1 VRRGGPAP
9 SVEAYNRGLAER
21 VVRVR
26 AERHDG
32 APAVQ
37 VRRQG
42 GDLRLVRTDGRV
54 LFTVREETAD
64 RLGYWRAVVVPPVGA
79 FAAAP
84 DRRRGED
91 RYPVLSGDP
100 PRNGAPAFCR
110 SGEGHP
116 VWGRNWCLDKGFGLG
131 DGRRSW
137 AVTRPIEDIIFGR
150 PDTRRRYVE
159 QDDLSRLLGEVALGR
174 LAFQAVA
181 LGANEPL
188 RGTWIGEPRG
198 PVTLRVVSGGV
209 PVAELVD
216 YDRNGR
222 VDTIVF
228 NLGR

>member
-1 VRRGGPAP
+1 VAT
-9 SVEAYNRGLAER
+9 YNRGLAER
-21 VVRVR
+21 VVQVR
-26 AERHDG
+26 SQRHAG
-32 APAVQ
+32 APAVE
-37 VRRQG
+37 VRRQDG
-42 GDLRLVRTDGRV
+42 QVRLVRADGQV
-54 LFTVREETAD
+54 LFALREEAAD
-64 RLGYWRAVVVPPVGA
+64 RLGYWRAVVAPPVGD
-79 FAAAP
+79 FAAVP
-84 DRRRGED
+84 VRGD
-91 RYPVLSGDP
+91 RYPVQAGDP
-100 PRNGAPAFCR
+100 RRNGAPSFCR

-137 AVTRPIEDIIFGR
+137 AVTRPIEDIVFGR
-150 PDTRRRYVE
+150 PDTRRRYLE
-159 QDDLSRLLGEVALGR
+159 QDDLATLLGEVTLGR

-181 LGANEPL
+181 LGGTAPL
-188 RGTWIGEPRG
+188 RGTWIGEREG

>member
-1 VRRGGPAP
+1 VA
-9 SVEAYNRGLAER
+9 
-21 VVRVR
+21 
-26 AERHDG
+26 
-32 APAVQ
+32 
-37 VRRQG
+37 
-42 GDLRLVRTDGRV
+42 
-54 LFTVREETAD
+54 
-64 RLGYWRAVVVPPVGA
+64 PPVGA
-79 FAAAP
+79 SAAESVRR
-84 DRRRGED
+84 DRGA
-91 RYPVLSGDP
+91 RYPDLAGDP
-100 PRNGAPAFCR
+100 RPSRAPAFCR

-150 PDTRRRYVE
+150 PDTRGRYVE
-159 QDDLSRLLGEVALGR
+159 QDELVRLLGEVVLGR

-181 LGANEPL
+181 LGADDPL
-188 RGTWIGEPRG
+188 RGTWIGEPSG